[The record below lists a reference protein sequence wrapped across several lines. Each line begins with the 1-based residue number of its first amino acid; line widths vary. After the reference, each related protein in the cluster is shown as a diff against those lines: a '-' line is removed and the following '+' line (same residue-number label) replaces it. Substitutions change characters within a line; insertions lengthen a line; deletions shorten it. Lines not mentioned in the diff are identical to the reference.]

1 MARDP
6 HEGIDPNNNQ
16 ETRGVE
22 RDQTA
27 SVSRAGSS
35 GTAPATEGPGDE
47 QPSQA
52 VPGGTAG
59 GGALDGVT
67 MSAADSEDTV
77 SGDTGPEHPGTR
89 S

>member
-1 MARDP
+1 MALDP
-6 HEGIDPNNNQ
+6 HDGIDPTNNK

-35 GTAPATEGPGDE
+35 GTAPATDGPGDE

-67 MSAADSEDTV
+67 MTEEDSADAV
-77 SGDTGPEHPGTR
+77 SGDTGPEHPGKR